1 MKLRLGKNSEDE
13 PPTTVPDLIM
23 SAATKYSHCLAIGS
37 KYKKSWQLLTY
48 IEYYEACRRA
58 AKAFLKVPRLR
69 LRNRDALPARVR
81 ARERASE
88 RGKGPRDLT
97 TAWCFASGC
106 SFAPLSI
113 VAPPFVTWIPCH
125 SVPQFPHVQGSFGI
139 PTCINVCV
147 LRPRG

>member
-1 MKLRLGKNSEDE
+1 MTPVLPGTPSLLPTPPPPAAGSCYWTTERDGEVKLRLGKNSEDE

-81 ARERASE
+81 AHERAW
-88 RGKGPRDLT
+88 GTGRDR
-97 TAWCFASGC
+97 
-106 SFAPLSI
+106 
-113 VAPPFVTWIPCH
+113 VT
-125 SVPQFPHVQGSFGI
+125 
-139 PTCINVCV
+139 
-147 LRPRG
+147 